1 MLFTAADEFNEF
13 NLAQHFDIE
22 KEPDV
27 RLRMHGLYER
37 TKETVARER
46 FITLEVALLVGL
58 LESQNAAVNL
68 GLGKKE
74 NLARSLGL
82 SEDAYRKRA
91 QAGRVLIAFPQ
102 FIDLVKRGVTFV
114 SHIGG
119 LSSKITRK
127 NADVFFRELPG
138 KTEREVRELAAS
150 VNKDGSRSKI
160 NPLFD
165 LRLRFTKEQLARLDR
180 AREVLSA
187 TGRMPSE
194 EEAILKSLED
204 LLEKRDPV
212 QKAARAEQR
221 AQKKGASAGADDV
234 PALPQ
239 VNEEGE
245 FTELQA
251 TTETA
256 AAPLGNLKLEVAAV
270 PHRDLSVDEAAVPHG
285 NLPADVTPMLKSK
298 DKEKPRGRR
307 GIPAATVHHVWN
319 RDRGCCTAI
328 LPDGTRCSSKIGLQ
342 VDHVRPIAFGQ
353 DNRLENLRILCRPCN
368 IAAAEMILGTAVME
382 RYRWLNMRTGIG

>member
-1 MLFTAADEFNEF
+1 MLFTVADEFNEF
-13 NLAQHFDIE
+13 NLAQHFDLE

-27 RLRMHGLYER
+27 RLRMHCLYER

-46 FITLEVALLVGL
+46 NITLEVALLIGL

-74 NLARSLGL
+74 NLALSLGL

-102 FIDLVKRGVTFV
+102 FIDLVKRGVTFI
-114 SHIGG
+114 SHLGG
-119 LSSKITRK
+119 LSAKITVK
-127 NADVFFRELPG
+127 NADIFYRELPG
-138 KTEREVRELAAS
+138 KTEREVRELTAS

-165 LRLRFTKEQLARLDR
+165 LRLRFTKEQIERLDR

-204 LLEKRDPV
+204 LLEKRDPL
-212 QKAARAEQR
+212 QKAERAEQR
-221 AQKKGASAGADDV
+221 AQKKRVSAEV

-239 VNEEGE
+239 AYENMEV
-245 FTELQA
+245 TAELQINTKSNA
-251 TTETA
+251 
-256 AAPLGNLKLEVAAV
+256 LQHGNILLEVAAV
-270 PHRDLSVDEAAVPHG
+270 PHRNLAA
-285 NLPADVTPMLKSK
+285 NVTTILKSK
-298 DKEKPRGRR
+298 DNDKPRGRR
-307 GIPAATVHHVWN
+307 GIPAATVHHVWK
-319 RDRGCCTAI
+319 RDGGCCRAI
-328 LPDGTRCSSKIGLQ
+328 FADGTRCSSKIGLQ
-342 VDHVRPIAFGQ
+342 VDHLRPISFGQ
-353 DNRLENLRILCRPCN
+353 DNRLDNLRILCRPCN
-368 IAAAEMILGTAVME
+368 IAAAEMILGAAVME
-382 RYRWLNMRTGIG
+382 RYRWLNTRVEIG